1 MASISSGVEHGTLC
15 VALQV
20 SRRLTARVSPSAQRY
35 PAQAHL
41 IRPYVTLLPPALPCR
56 DRTAPRP
63 ARALTCTALAA
74 LLGPA
79 RPGALWQP
87 TAARLRPHT
96 GAATPF
102 LCGRSSVCCR
112 CVASYPG
119 TVTESRSFS
128 VMDRD
133 VNAPSAFRP
142 RWTSTAEDHCSLND
156 GPPHPRHVR
165 GAARGPECG
174 GLPARA
180 RAHRGAPPARAYTVS
195 RPVGKNRWRTA
206 GAPPRADPPQECAAR
221 A

>member
-102 LCGRSSVCCR
+102 LGGADPRF
-112 CVASYPG
+112 VAGALRVPG
-119 TVTESRSFS
+119 TV
-128 VMDRD
+128 VLGGDRD
-133 VNAPSAFRP
+133 VNDRP
-142 RWTSTAEDHCSLND
+142 
-156 GPPHPRHVR
+156 
-165 GAARGPECG
+165 
-174 GLPARA
+174 
-180 RAHRGAPPARAYTVS
+180 
-195 RPVGKNRWRTA
+195 
-206 GAPPRADPPQECAAR
+206 
-221 A
+221 